1 MELRLSK
8 FITACEKIADIHNQ
22 DHSNPVLFN
31 IPHPERV
38 DGTEPGLKGQ
48 FFRMATSRVEPLYV
62 GLPLNGI
69 WVCMKP
75 QSPYYRQC
83 LKLKSVLPPET
94 SGVAGAITD
103 DKFTMS
109 WTRCRRY
116 EELFNEQQTSGE
128 GAPGPDGRKNII
140 HKGNWLST
148 VRYKRSEAVMCDGS
162 FWVSTVDENNVR
174 PAASATQWQRL
185 ASVGDDP
192 VINTDYIDSEIRRRL
207 DDPVPQT

>member
-8 FITACEKIADIHNQ
+8 FITACEKISDIHNQ
-22 DHSNPVLFN
+22 DHSNPALFN

-48 FFRMATSRVEPLYV
+48 MFRMATSRVEPQYV

-75 QSPYYRQC
+75 QSTYYRQC
-83 LKLKSVLPPET
+83 LKLKSVLPPNE
-94 SGVAGAITD
+94 SGVSGAITD
-103 DKFTMS
+103 QGFAMS
-109 WTRCRRY
+109 WVRIRRY

-128 GAPGPDGRKNII
+128 GAPGPDGRKNIV
-140 HKGNWLST
+140 HKGDWIST
-148 VRYKRSEAVMCDGS
+148 TRYKRSEAVMCDGS
-162 FWVSTVDENNVR
+162 FWVSTVDDNGVR

-185 ASVGDDP
+185 ASVGDEP
-192 VINTDYIDSEIRRRL
+192 VIDTAYIDSEIKRRL
-207 DDPVPQT
+207 DGEVPQT